1 MAFSV
6 LNALFLFA
14 LGTGNVGEVVLFF
27 LQFEV
32 ILDLNEFVLLCEEL
46 RIDVDVVE
54 LSVLEDEFKLLPEY
68 KELHD
73 DLIP

>member
-1 MAFSV
+1 LAFSV

>member
-32 ILDLNEFVLLCEEL
+32 VLNLNEFVLFSKEL
-46 RIDVDVVE
+46 GIDIDVVE

-73 DLIP
+73 YLIP